1 VVSRALWII
10 GRSKL
15 QGLPAECDLDATLA
29 DNLPERRYF
38 HG

>member
-1 VVSRALWII
+1 MASSL
-10 GRSKL
+10 KFKDL
-15 QGLPAECDLDATLA
+15 QADCDRGATPP